1 MRSIASL
8 VQINRHAGLVALR
21 EQQSVLYDA
30 IAELE
35 RAAER
40 IDDLI
45 NEREQAQDYAEAA
58 ALAARDFAAPSCY
71 RDIRGF

>member
-8 VQINRHAGLVALR
+8 VQINRHARAVDLR
-21 EQQSVLYDA
+21 GQQSAIYDA

-45 NEREQAQDYAEAA
+45 NEREQARDYAQAA

-71 RDIRGF
+71 RDIRGA